1 MIGMATVLHIWA
13 NPKPKSESYSLRLA
27 QAFIERYR
35 QLSPR
40 DEIIDLDL
48 YQQDIPFI
56 DGEVLRCWEQGA
68 EGASGETRAKLLA
81 IDRLTD
87 SFIQADK
94 YIFVTPMWNL
104 GIPPLMKAYI
114 DTICIAGKTFKYTAQ
129 GSVGLLR
136 GKKAVHIQAWGGVY
150 SHGPMQDL
158 ELGDRYIRSILT
170 FLGVED
176 YQAVIAEGMAQ
187 DPERAEAIFQDALN
201 RARLAAEGFALG
213 PGVQHEDYRQHSV
226 HPIH

>member
-1 MIGMATVLHIWA
+1 MATILHIWA
-13 NPKPKSESYSLRLA
+13 NPKPINESYSLRLA

-35 QLSPR
+35 QLRPQ

-48 YQQDIPFI
+48 YQQEIPFI
-56 DGEVLRCWEQGA
+56 DGDVLRGWEQGMEA
-68 EGASGETRAKLLA
+68 ASAETRAKLLA
-81 IDRLTD
+81 IDQLTD

-104 GIPPLMKAYI
+104 SIPPMMKAYI

-136 GKKAVHIQAWGGVY
+136 GKKAVHIQARGGIY
-150 SHGPMQDL
+150 SRGPLRDL
-158 ELGDRYIRSILT
+158 ELGDRYLRSILT

-176 YQAVIAEGMAQ
+176 VQSVIAEGMAQ
-187 DPERAEAIFQDALN
+187 NPEEAEVIFQAALA
-201 RARLAAEGFALG
+201 RARQAAERFALG
-213 PGVQHEDYRQHSV
+213 PEAQLEKHQHHPV
-226 HPIH
+226 HPVH